1 MAAAGGGDGGA
12 GSGGETGAS
21 SGRAE
26 KFDKKNPFHKDPG
39 SYTIFSGITD
49 SRYQKKIKAIASE
62 LHDYAEEHQTMLRQ
76 RLTYEEL
83 LQGMMYPGAPLLS
96 DPSRVRSSLRSSPRA
111 PTRVPDLLNPQE
123 KTLSRCSHYWSKN

>member
-1 MAAAGGGDGGA
+1 MAAAGDGDRGA

-26 KFDKKNPFHKDPG
+26 KFDKNNPFHKDPG

-96 DPSRVRSSLRSSPRA
+96 DPSRAFLSE
-111 PTRVPDLLNPQE
+111 VPFAQVPA
-123 KTLSRCSHYWSKN
+123 RRHVCPIF